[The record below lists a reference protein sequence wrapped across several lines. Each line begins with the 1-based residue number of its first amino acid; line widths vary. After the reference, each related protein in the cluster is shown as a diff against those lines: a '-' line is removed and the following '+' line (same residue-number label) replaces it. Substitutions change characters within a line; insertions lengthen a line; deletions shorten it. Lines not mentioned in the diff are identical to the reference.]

1 LPKGTPSEGRPE
13 RGGKPRSGARPGAA
27 ERRSTRLDERLV
39 ELGLESSR
47 ARAQRRIQAG
57 EVRLGDRVIDKPA
70 TLVAADAVPTL
81 AERRRYVSR
90 GGEKLAGALDA
101 FALDPAG
108 LRCADVG
115 ASTGGFTDCL
125 LQRGAASVFA
135 LDVGRGQ
142 LDAKLRGD
150 PRVES
155 LERTNVRHFA
165 LPPDREPFDL
175 VTADVSFISLR
186 TVLPRLFALLR
197 PGGRLLCLVKP
208 QFELER
214 KAAPKG
220 VVRDPELR
228 ARAVRDV
235 RAAAEALGLRALG
248 EAESVLAGPK
258 GNREVFLLLER
269 ASCGSPDPGAPPGDL
284 PSGPARLD

>member
-1 LPKGTPSEGRPE
+1 L
-13 RGGKPRSGARPGAA
+13 AA
-27 ERRSTRLDERLV
+27 SRVRLDQRLV
-39 ELGLESSR
+39 ELGLETTR
-47 ARAQRRIQAG
+47 ARAQLRIQAG
-57 EVRLGDRVIDKPA
+57 EVRLGDRVVDKPA
-70 TLVAADAVPTL
+70 TLVDADAVPTL
-81 AERRRYVSR
+81 AARSRFVSR

-101 FALDPAG
+101 LGLDPAG

-125 LQRGAASVFA
+125 LQRGALSVFA

-142 LDAKLRGD
+142 LDAKLRAD

-165 LPPDREPFDL
+165 LPPGRAPYDL

-186 TVLPRLFALLR
+186 TVLPRLHALVR
-197 PGGRLLCLVKP
+197 PGGRLLVLVKP

-214 KAAPKG
+214 RSAPKG

-228 ARAVRDV
+228 ARAVREV
-235 RAAAEALGLRALG
+235 REAAEQLGLGVLG
-248 EAESVLAGPK
+248 EAESALPGPK
-258 GNREVFLLLER
+258 GNREVFLLLQR
-269 ASCGSPDPGAPPGDL
+269 ASCEGESLPPGSGDL
-284 PSGPARLD
+284 PGGKARLD

>member
-1 LPKGTPSEGRPE
+1 M
-13 RGGKPRSGARPGAA
+13 AA
-27 ERRSTRLDERLV
+27 KRVRLDQRLV
-39 ELGLESSR
+39 ELGLETTR
-47 ARAQRRIQAG
+47 ARAQLRIQAG

-70 TLVAADAVPTL
+70 TLVEPDAVPTL
-81 AERRRYVSR
+81 AQRSLYVSR
-90 GGEKLAGALDA
+90 GGEKLAGALDSL
-101 FALDPAG
+101 ALDPKG

-142 LDAKLRGD
+142 LDQKLRAD
-150 PRVES
+150 PRIES
-155 LERTNVRHFA
+155 LERTNVRHFV
-165 LPPDREPFDL
+165 LGERTPYDL

-186 TVLPRLFALLR
+186 TVLPKLVELTR
-197 PGGRLLCLVKP
+197 PGGRLLVLVKP

-228 ARAVRDV
+228 ARAVREV
-235 RAAAEALGLRALG
+235 RQAGAALGLTPLG
-248 EAESVLAGPK
+248 EAESPLAGPK
-258 GNREVFLLLER
+258 GNREVFLLF
-269 ASCGSPDPGAPPGDL
+269 
-284 PSGPARLD
+284 AREAATS

>member
-1 LPKGTPSEGRPE
+1 MGRV
-13 RGGKPRSGARPGAA
+13 
-27 ERRSTRLDERLV
+27 RLDERLL
-39 ELGLESSR
+39 ELGLETTR
-47 ARAQRRIQAG
+47 ARAQARIQAG
-57 EVRLGDRVIDKPA
+57 EVRLGERVVDKPGM
-70 TLVAADAVPTL
+70 LVPADAELVLL
-81 AERRRYVSR
+81 ARSPYVSR

-101 FALDPAG
+101 LGVDPAG

-142 LDAKLRGD
+142 LDAKLRAD

-155 LERTNVRHFA
+155 LERTNVRHFELA
-165 LPPDREPFDL
+165 AGREPFDL

-186 TVLPRLFALLR
+186 TVLPRLIALVR
-197 PGGRLLCLVKP
+197 PGGRLLVLVKP

-220 VVRDPELR
+220 VVRDPEQR
-228 ARAVRDV
+228 ARAVREV
-235 RAAAEALGLRALG
+235 REAGAGARPRAARR
-248 EAESVLAGPK
+248 
-258 GNREVFLLLER
+258 NRER
-269 ASCGSPDPGAPPGDL
+269 AR
-284 PSGPARLD
+284 GP

>member
-1 LPKGTPSEGRPE
+1 MGA
-13 RGGKPRSGARPGAA
+13 PRV
-27 ERRSTRLDERLV
+27 RLDQRLL
-39 ELGLESSR
+39 ELGLETTR
-47 ARAQRRIQAG
+47 ARAQVRIQAG

-70 TLVAADAVPTL
+70 TLVAADAVPVL
-81 AERRRYVSR
+81 AQRSLYVSR

-101 FALDPAG
+101 LRIDPAG

-142 LDAKLRGD
+142 LDAKLRSD

-155 LERTNVRHFA
+155 LERTNVRHFELGA
-165 LPPDREPFDL
+165 RAPFDL
-175 VTADVSFISLR
+175 VTADVSFISLKV
-186 TVLPRLFALLR
+186 VLPRLRALVR
-197 PGGRLLCLVKP
+197 PGGRLLVLVKP

-220 VVRDPELR
+220 VVRDPALR
-228 ARAVRDV
+228 ARAVREV
-235 RAAAEALGLRALG
+235 RECAETLGLVTLG
-248 EAESVLAGPK
+248 ESESVLAGPK
-258 GNREVFLLLER
+258 GNREVFLLFER
-269 ASCGSPDPGAPPGDL
+269 GVASS
-284 PSGPARLD
+284 

>member
-1 LPKGTPSEGRPE
+1 L
-13 RGGKPRSGARPGAA
+13 AA
-27 ERRSTRLDERLV
+27 TRVRLDQRLV
-39 ELGLESSR
+39 ELGLETTR
-47 ARAQRRIQAG
+47 ARAQLRIQAG
-57 EVRLGDRVIDKPA
+57 EVRLGDRVLDKPA

-81 AERRRYVSR
+81 APRSRFVSR

-101 FALDPAG
+101 LGVDPAG

-142 LDAKLRGD
+142 LDPKLRAD

-165 LPPDREPFDL
+165 LPAGRAPFDL

-186 TVLPRLFALLR
+186 TVLPRLQALAR
-197 PGGRLLCLVKP
+197 PGGRLLLLVKP

-214 KAAPKG
+214 RAAPKG

-228 ARAVRDV
+228 ARAVREV
-235 RAAAEALGLRALG
+235 RAAAEQLGLVALG
-248 EAESVLAGPK
+248 EAESVLPGPK
-258 GNREVFLLLER
+258 GNREVFLLLQR
-269 ASCGSPDPGAPPGDL
+269 PSCGSESQSEPAGDL
-284 PSGPARLD
+284 PGGKARLD

>member
-1 LPKGTPSEGRPE
+1 MA
-13 RGGKPRSGARPGAA
+13 AR
-27 ERRSTRLDERLV
+27 RVRLDERVL
-39 ELGLESSR
+39 ELGLETTRSR
-47 ARAQRRIQAG
+47 AQARIQAG
-57 EVRLGDRVIDKPA
+57 EVRLGDRVVDKPGM
-70 TLVAADAVPTL
+70 LVPADAELELRARSP
-81 AERRRYVSR
+81 YVSR

-101 FALDPAG
+101 LGLDPAG

-142 LDAKLRGD
+142 LDAKLRAD

-155 LERTNVRHFA
+155 LEQTNVRHFA
-165 LPPDREPFDL
+165 LPAGREPFDL

-186 TVLPRLFALLR
+186 TVLPRLVALVR
-197 PGGRLLCLVKP
+197 PGGRLLVLVKP

-220 VVRDPELR
+220 VVRDPEQR
-228 ARAVRDV
+228 ARAVREV
-235 RAAAEALGLRALG
+235 RAAGEGLGLRPL
-248 EAESVLAGPK
+248 AETESILAGPK
-258 GNREVFLLLER
+258 GNREVFLLFELPEAHLR
-269 ASCGSPDPGAPPGDL
+269 RPGS
-284 PSGPARLD
+284 RLD

>member
-1 LPKGTPSEGRPE
+1 MPE
-13 RGGKPRSGARPGAA
+13 KRAKRV
-27 ERRSTRLDERLV
+27 RLDQRLV
-39 ELGLESSR
+39 ELGLESTR
-47 ARAQRRIQAG
+47 ARAQLRIQAG
-57 EVRLGDRVIDKPA
+57 EVRLGDRVVDKPA
-70 TLVAADAVPTL
+70 TLVAPDAVPVL
-81 AERRRYVSR
+81 ASRSPYVSR

-101 FALDPAG
+101 LGVDPSG

-142 LDAKLRGD
+142 LDAKLRAD

-155 LERTNVRHFA
+155 LERTNVRHFELGERA
-165 LPPDREPFDL
+165 PYDL

-186 TVLPRLFALLR
+186 TVLPRLVELVR
-197 PGGRLLCLVKP
+197 PGGRLLALVKP

-220 VVRDPELR
+220 VVRDPDQR
-228 ARAVRDV
+228 ARAVRNV
-235 RAAAEALGLRALG
+235 RDAAESLELRCLG
-248 EAESVLAGPK
+248 ESESVLAGPQ
-258 GNREVFLLLER
+258 GNREVFLLFSR
-269 ASCGSPDPGAPPGDL
+269 PSCGPESPPGAAGDL
-284 PSGPARLD
+284 PSPERSLD

>member
-1 LPKGTPSEGRPE
+1 M
-13 RGGKPRSGARPGAA
+13 AA
-27 ERRSTRLDERLV
+27 TRVRLDQRLV
-39 ELGLESSR
+39 ELGLETTR
-47 ARAQRRIQAG
+47 ARAQVRIQAG

-70 TLVAADAVPTL
+70 TLVAADAVPVL
-81 AERRRYVSR
+81 AQRRLYVSR
-90 GGEKLAGALDA
+90 GGEKLAGALDS
-101 FALDPAG
+101 LGVDPAG

-142 LDAKLRGD
+142 LDHKLRAD

-155 LERTNVRHFA
+155 LERTNVRHFERGA
-165 LPPDREPFDL
+165 RAPYDL

-186 TVLPRLFALLR
+186 TVLPRLLDLVR
-197 PGGRLLCLVKP
+197 PGGRLLVLVKP

-228 ARAVRDV
+228 ARAVREV
-235 RAAAEALGLRALG
+235 RASAEALGLEALG
-248 EAESVLAGPK
+248 EAESALAGPK
-258 GNREVFLLLER
+258 GNREVFLLFAR
-269 ASCGSPDPGAPPGDL
+269 PAAGS
-284 PSGPARLD
+284 

>member
-1 LPKGTPSEGRPE
+1 MA
-13 RGGKPRSGARPGAA
+13 AR
-27 ERRSTRLDERLV
+27 RVRLDQRLV
-39 ELGLESSR
+39 ELGLETTR
-47 ARAQRRIQAG
+47 ARAQLRIQAG
-57 EVRLGDRVIDKPA
+57 EVRLGDRVVDKPA
-70 TLVAADAVPTL
+70 TLVDADAVPSL
-81 AERRRYVSR
+81 AARSRFVSR

-101 FALDPAG
+101 LALDPAG

-142 LDAKLRGD
+142 LDAKLRAD

-155 LERTNVRHFA
+155 LERTNVRHFE
-165 LPPDREPFDL
+165 LPAGRAPYDL

-186 TVLPRLFALLR
+186 TVLPRLRALVR
-197 PGGRLLCLVKP
+197 PGGRLLVLVKP

-214 KAAPKG
+214 RSAPKG

-228 ARAVRDV
+228 ARAVRGV
-235 RAAAEALGLRALG
+235 REAAEGLALLALG
-248 EAESVLAGPK
+248 EAESALPGPK
-258 GNREVFLLLER
+258 GNREVFLLLQR
-269 ASCGSPDPGAPPGDL
+269 PSCDAESPPAAGGDL
-284 PSGPARLD
+284 PGGKARLD